1 MEAVENKQ
9 GVSDHF
15 EGKENGN
22 LLCMYG
28 LNLKR
33 PLLSREFE
41 CLVSTLWYYLEGC
54 AALRGRAQLLKQ
66 VTRAL

>member
-15 EGKENGN
+15 EGKERE
-22 LLCMYG
+22 LALYG
-28 LNLKR
+28 LNLKC